1 MVLEK
6 IRDLIAEQFSVPK
19 EEITEE
25 TTFKELEADSLDLV
39 ELIMAIED
47 VEGIA
52 TVGDVV
58 EYVKARI

>member
-25 TTFKELEADSLDLV
+25 T
-39 ELIMAIED
+39 MAKTWVYTIQ
-47 VEGIA
+47 
-52 TVGDVV
+52 
-58 EYVKARI
+58 